1 MNSINTF
8 SSSGRAFIES
18 ELIEWDGTTTTAP
31 FTLNNVRRGIDGTT
45 AAAHTATNTVY
56 NSWIHEM
63 IETMSSHLDAS
74 LPNYDPFGDVRSPTD
89 LPPKTIELLTRKLT
103 LVEAFQKLGVQRSD
117 RSIQKSFLEDAEK
130 MIGGLNAPEGD
141 PKQIVI
147 EPTLFS
153 EALAFGSVDVLGATE
168 AFLAKPGLDPHTAS
182 IANVAIKFY
191 GEDFDQRRDPADLF
205 AAQVEAFIYWSNL
218 HSKYILRSLIEI
230 DEGTTISYLH
240 NGNRLNTFRIR
251 RAVKKGSIPIRRG

>member
-1 MNSINTF
+1 
-8 SSSGRAFIES
+8 
-18 ELIEWDGTTTTAP
+18 
-31 FTLNNVRRGIDGTT
+31 
-45 AAAHTATNTVY
+45 
-56 NSWIHEM
+56 M

-89 LPPKTIELLTRKLT
+89 LPPKTIEIVTRKLT

-117 RSIQKSFLEDAEK
+117 RSIQKSFLEDTEK
-130 MIGGLNAPEGD
+130 IILGLNAPDGD
-141 PKQIVI
+141 KTQIVI
-147 EPTLFS
+147 EPSLFS
-153 EALAFGSVDVLGATE
+153 ESLAFGPTDVLGASE

-191 GEDFDQRRDPADLF
+191 GDDWDQRRDPSDLF
-205 AAQVEAFIYWSNL
+205 AASVEAFIYWSNL
-218 HSKYILRSLIEI
+218 HSKYIFRALVEI

-251 RAVKKGSIPIRRG
+251 RAVKNGSIPIRRG